1 MADIRLA
8 ADTGRAPGTRSS
20 KRLRREGKIPA
31 IVYGHGMGATSI
43 AVDGRDLRHALS
55 GAAGLN
61 AVLTIELAGEEH
73 MALAR
78 QIQRH
83 PTRQTVTHVDFLVVD
98 RYEVINSEVPITL
111 VGEAKDLG
119 SEGVIEQVMT
129 SLTVQS
135 TPGNIPNG
143 IEVDISD
150 MHVGEHVS
158 VGELRLPS
166 GVATEVD
173 PAELVVTAKLSAVSV
188 EVEAEEAEA
197 LAAADGV
204 DIATE
209 SASEQS

>member
-20 KRLRREGKIPA
+20 KRLRRAGKIPA

-61 AVLTIELAGEEH
+61 AVLTIELGGEEH

-150 MHVGEHVS
+150 LHVGEHVS
-158 VGELRLPS
+158 VAELRLPS

-173 PAELVVTAKLSAVSV
+173 PTELVVTAKLSAVSV

-197 LAAADGV
+197 LAAAEGGDLT
-204 DIATE
+204 TE
-209 SASEQS
+209 SGSE

>member
-31 IVYGHGMGATSI
+31 IVYGHGMGATAI
-43 AVDGRDLRHALS
+43 TVEGRDLRQALS

-61 AVLTIELAGEEH
+61 AVLTIELGGEEH
-73 MALAR
+73 IALAR

-83 PTRQTVTHVDFLVVD
+83 PTRQTVTHLDFLVVN
-98 RYEVINSEVPITL
+98 RHEVINSEVPITL

-119 SEGVIEQVMT
+119 SEGVIEQVLT

-135 TPGNIPNG
+135 TPGNIPNS
-143 IEVDISD
+143 IEVDISA
-150 MHVGEHVS
+150 MQVGEHVS
-158 VGELRLPS
+158 VGDLRLPS
-166 GVATEVD
+166 GVATEVE
-173 PAELVVTAKLSAVSV
+173 PSELVVTAKVSAVSV

-197 LAAADGV
+197 LAAAEAGD
-204 DIATE
+204 
-209 SASEQS
+209 SADPAPEQS